1 MKNIEKYEKE
11 LRKSGVYFALTKE
24 GSPVNCEDIYC
35 VDCAFN
41 VGCVIKRMNWLLE
54 EYKEPILT
62 EKEKSYLKNAIEP
75 IREEIAC
82 VVKCYWASDDS
93 GHAIY
98 AVRVLRRN
106 PIFGESDRVLLD
118 FLTTEETEDMS
129 FKNMELKRKYTIE
142 ELGL

>member
-1 MKNIEKYEKE
+1 MLNIEKYQDEILKYAGYQHSLMCLIYE
-11 LRKSGVYFALTKE
+11 NIMKKNDCTGCCSKCKRETIKWLTSE
-24 GSPVNCEDIYC
+24 C
-35 VDCAFN
+35 
-41 VGCVIKRMNWLLE
+41 
-54 EYKEPILT
+54 KEPILT

-118 FLTTEETEDMS
+118 FLTTEDMS